1 MTSKGLTRIVL
12 GIALV
17 TATASCSGAPSD
29 IPAACESLD
38 EKWVAD
44 IAFTAEIADGEIIQG
59 LDRDELAE
67 LKAEW
72 VASISEVVDNLF
84 FLEATLAREGE
95 ADTQFGRDA
104 SALTLALFEFTQDR
118 ENGTHDAGSHFSIL
132 SLLGDVFGE
141 CEERG
146 AEINATTL

>member
-44 IAFTAEIADGEIIQG
+44 LAFTAELSDGEIIRS
-59 LDRDELAE
+59 LDRNELLE
-67 LKAEW
+67 LEAEW
-72 VASISEVVDNLF
+72 VASISEVVDYSFILA
-84 FLEATLAREGE
+84 ATVAKEGE
-95 ADTQFGRDA
+95 SDTEFGQNA
-104 SALTLALFEFTQDR
+104 SALTLALIENSEIR
-118 ENGTHDAGSHFSIL
+118 ESRKSDGASFDALQF
-132 SLLGDVFGE
+132 LLADVLGE
-141 CEERG
+141 CKKRG
-146 AEINATTL
+146 AEIDTITF

>member
-29 IPAACESLD
+29 IPAACERLD

-44 IAFTAEIADGEIIQG
+44 LAFTAELSDGEIIEG
-59 LDRDELAE
+59 LDRDELLE

-72 VASISEVVDNLF
+72 VASISEVVDYSF
-84 FLEATLAREGE
+84 FLEATLAKEGE
-95 ADTQFGRDA
+95 SDTQFGRDA
-104 SALTLALFEFTQDR
+104 SALTLALIENSENR
-118 ENGTHDAGSHFSIL
+118 ENGTSDGASFL
-132 SLLGDVFGE
+132 SLQFLLGDVLGE
-141 CEERG
+141 CKERG
-146 AEINATTL
+146 AEIDTITF